1 METGAPLRYT
11 LVMTLKIAMAQIW
24 VEGGRPQANLDRAVT
39 AIRQAAVQGCDIV
52 LLPECLDLGWT
63 HPSAHELAQPVPGA
77 SSERLSEAAV
87 AYRIFVVAGLVERAG
102 VKVYNTA
109 VLIDPQG
116 EIRLL
121 HRKINELDIA
131 HDLYATGDRL
141 GVAATE
147 LGVIGVNICADNAP
161 DSLAIGH
168 VLARMGAQIIL
179 SPSAWAVPAG
189 YDTDAEPYGGLWR
202 AAYGELARLYDLP
215 VIGVSNVGRLTAGP
229 WQGWQAIG
237 CSLAMGG
244 SGEILAVGPYGAT
257 AEALLVV
264 EVALR
269 QRPAQ
274 GTRLGDELRR
284 RGYFGP

>member
-1 METGAPLRYT
+1 
-11 LVMTLKIAMAQIW
+11 MTLRIALAQIW
-24 VEGGRPQANLDRAVT
+24 VEGGRPQANLGRAV
-39 AIRQAAVQGCDIV
+39 ANIEQAAAHGADIV
-52 LLPECLDLGWT
+52 VLPECLDVGWT
-63 HPSAHELAQPVPGA
+63 HPGARELAQPVPGA
-77 SSERLSEAAV
+77 YSERLSQAAV
-87 AYRIFVVAGLVERAG
+87 THQIFVVAGLVERAG
-102 VKVYNTA
+102 EKLYNAA

-141 GVAATE
+141 GVVATE

-189 YDTDAEPYGGLWR
+189 HDNRVEPYGALWR
-202 AAYGELARLYDLP
+202 QAYGELARLYDLP
-215 VIGVSNVGRLTAGP
+215 VIGVSHVGRLTAGP
-229 WQGWQAIG
+229 WQGWQVIG
-237 CSLAMGG
+237 CSLAMSGR
-244 SGEILAVGPYGAT
+244 GEILAQGPYGAT

-269 QRPAQ
+269 EQSAS